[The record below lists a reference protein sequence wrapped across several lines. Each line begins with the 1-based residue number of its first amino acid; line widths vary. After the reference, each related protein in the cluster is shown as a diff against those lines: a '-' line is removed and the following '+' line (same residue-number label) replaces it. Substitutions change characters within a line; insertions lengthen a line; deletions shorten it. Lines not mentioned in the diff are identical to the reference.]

1 MKNESKQGV
10 SVDAPA
16 IGMVGDQDELKA
28 TLKERQKA
36 LINLAANGD
45 SVERGRA
52 LLDVAE
58 SHLGLTE
65 HEHAWRLAKE
75 GFDLFMAAESWQD
88 AVEACDVLYQAQQPA
103 SIAALAHGVWL
114 AVTYPVDPQVSYT
127 LLEHIVDE
135 TPNDSDGA
143 AVAAMTA
150 HYLSDLRSS
159 DEEHDSNIFLTRN
172 LVARVAERHSG
183 IQNQLGMD
191 VWVEKLQL
199 KEPQDFLPKLAQI
212 LDVIVEGQWWFDR
225 DALRARLP
233 VH

>member
-1 MKNESKQGV
+1 MSNENEQGV

-16 IGMVGDQDELKA
+16 IGMVGDQEELK
-28 TLKERQKA
+28 TELKERKKR
-36 LINLAANGD
+36 LINLGSAAD
-45 SVERGRA
+45 PVERGRA

-65 HEHAWRLAKE
+65 HEQAWRLAKE
-75 GFDLFMAAESWQD
+75 AFDLFLRAESWQD

-127 LLEHIVDE
+127 MLEHIVDE

-150 HYLSDLRSS
+150 HYLSDLRSK
-159 DEEHDSNIFLTRN
+159 DAEHDSNIFLTRN

-183 IQNQLGMD
+183 VQNQLGMD

-225 DALRARLP
+225 DALREKLP